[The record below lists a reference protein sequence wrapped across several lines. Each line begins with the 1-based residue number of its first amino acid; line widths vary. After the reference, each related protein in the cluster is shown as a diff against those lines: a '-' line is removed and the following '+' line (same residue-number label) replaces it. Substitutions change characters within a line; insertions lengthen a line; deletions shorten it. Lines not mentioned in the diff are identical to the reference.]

1 MTEWFKLAALSL
13 LISTSMTAAFAT
25 AAFAIWRALANS
37 IRSHRTIND
46 SPVLPYIA
54 PMNWITIGIA
64 LNFAM
69 LAVSAA
75 VFAFILFQ

>member
-1 MTEWFKLAALSL
+1 MAVTGLSG
-13 LISTSMTAAFAT
+13 
-25 AAFAIWRALANS
+25 FAIWRALANS

-69 LAVSAA
+69 LAVSVA
-75 VFAFILFQ
+75 VCALILFQ